1 MSHSFAVSLGAI
13 AMGLV
18 VLRGAIRGGLADNV
32 AMEAIV
38 ALLVFAAV
46 GAVAGWIA
54 DYLVRDS
61 LERKFRARV
70 EWYRQGLLDAGLM
83 ETEPPKES

>member
-1 MSHSFAVSLGAI
+1 MLRSYAVSLGAL

-18 VLRGAIRGGLADNV
+18 VFRGAILGEYADRV

-38 ALLVFAAV
+38 ALVVFSGI
-46 GAVAGWIA
+46 GAWAGWIA

-61 LERKFRARV
+61 LERLFRARV
-70 EWYRQGLLDAGLM
+70 EWYRKGLIEAGSNK
-83 ETEPPKES
+83 PNSSSDS